1 MKLLTTAE
9 ILAEC
14 ERLRQATQAGTPYSV
29 EQDGINA
36 LHLRVSEL
44 EQENEQLRRINT
56 PRESEPDNG
65 K

>member
-44 EQENEQLRRINT
+44 EQ
-56 PRESEPDNG
+56 
-65 K
+65 